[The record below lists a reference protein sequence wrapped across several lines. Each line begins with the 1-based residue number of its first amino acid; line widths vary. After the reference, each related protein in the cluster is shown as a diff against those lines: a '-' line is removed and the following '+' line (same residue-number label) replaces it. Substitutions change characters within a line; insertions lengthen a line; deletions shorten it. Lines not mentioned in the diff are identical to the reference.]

1 MDNVIAFAKR
11 KPDEEQDPVRSFV
24 YDILIPWAEENGVD
38 TSSQEFK
45 FDAATIMTCLQGM
58 LL

>member
-1 MDNVIAFAKR
+1 MDNVIAFEKR
-11 KPDEEQDPVRSFV
+11 KPEEELDPVYNFV
-24 YDILIPWAEENGVD
+24 FNILIPWAEENGVD